1 MEEESTVDIAED
13 ATLFGAG
20 DRLRRAREAAGLK
33 LEDVASETRIS
44 LRHLADIESG
54 DWDAL
59 PGRTYAI
66 GFARN
71 FARAV
76 GLDQNDIAA
85 EVRSE
90 LDLREPSQM
99 AASKF
104 EPGDPARIPSSGL
117 AWVSVLGVLLLG
129 AGLFF
134 FFRPYIF
141 PAGEL
146 PPLERDET
154 PAVVVNGTAGEAI
167 TGPAPVSDPSGAV
180 TFTSLEEGIWVKF
193 YDENGAQLMQKQMS
207 EGERYTVPTDAAGPQ
222 LWTGRPD
229 ALAIT
234 IGGREMPKLAEEDQ
248 VMRDVPVSADALLAR
263 AEAAVTTTAAS
274 PAAAVSTN

>member
-1 MEEESTVDIAED
+1 MTEEATADIAEG

-20 DRLRRAREAAGLK
+20 DRLRRAREAAGLDLK
-33 LEDVASETRIS
+33 DVAAETRIS
-44 LRHLADIESG
+44 VRHLGDIERG
-54 DWDAL
+54 DWNAL

-76 GLDQNDIAA
+76 GLDENEIAA
-85 EVRSE
+85 EVRGE
-90 LDLREPSQM
+90 LDLREPGEAVS
-99 AASKF
+99 SKF
-104 EPGDPARIPSSGL
+104 EPGDPARIPSTGL
-117 AWVSVLGVLLLG
+117 AWLSVLGVLLLG

-146 PPLERDET
+146 PPLERDE
-154 PAVVVNGTAGEAI
+154 PAAVVENGTAGEAA
-167 TGPAPVSDPSGAV
+167 TAGASAADPPGAV

-193 YDENGAQLMQKQMS
+193 YDEDGTQLMQKQMA
-207 EGERYTVPTDAAGPQ
+207 EGERYTVPVDAAGPQ

-234 IGGREMPKLAEEDQ
+234 VGGREIPKLAEEDQ
-248 VMRDVPVSADALLAR
+248 VMRDVPVSAEALLAR
-263 AEAAVTTTAAS
+263 AEGSEAPTGAS
-274 PAAAVSTN
+274 ATVSTN